1 MLKKEGLEIAKGT
14 IEKMYEENFNIYKA
28 FSTAEEKIYISYPK
42 SDSEDKPLR
51 KSSMITRMQ
60 KIFPKLIEK
69 EYINDEIDIYTKRV
83 TMSKL
88 LQYINNIYNLEIEDD
103 KIIEKY
109 IKENHIN
116 EIYNWYKK
124 DKEWSLKLNRALE
137 GLEYTNL
144 PEKLD
149 KENVKRLYGKTL
161 NTTVSRLESYR
172 SCGFS
177 YFLKYGLKLSE
188 KEKMNIK
195 PIDTGTFMHDVID
208 TFFKEVQNVKSI
220 NDEELKEKLNK
231 IIEEKLE
238 LPRNYIFTANAK
250 YRNLV
255 TRLKKVIFLSMRYI
269 IQSLKNSK
277 FDVLKTELEFGNT
290 DYPPIEMYLEDG
302 RKISI
307 TGKIDRVDIAK
318 DASGKYI
325 RIKDI
330 ELNKVISGLQLQ
342 LITYVDA
349 LSKNNSELVP
359 AGALYFSLIEP
370 KLTGAKKDM
379 TREEIEEIIKKNY
392 KMDGLILA
400 DVNVI
405 RMMDDNLEVGKSDT
419 IPVTLNDDGNINF
432 KNSKVVTKEEFEALQ
447 SYTIKII
454 KEISKEIL
462 DGNIKLK
469 PYYIVSEKKSPCTY
483 CEYKSICQFNP
494 RFAGNEYLY
503 VTNKPRQE
511 ILDEICKRNSKT

>member
-1 MLKKEGLEIAKGT
+1 M
-14 IEKMYEENFNIYKA
+14 
-28 FSTAEEKIYISYPK
+28 
-42 SDSEDKPLR
+42 
-51 KSSMITRMQ
+51 
-60 KIFPKLIEK
+60 
-69 EYINDEIDIYTKRV
+69 
-83 TMSKL
+83 
-88 LQYINNIYNLEIEDD
+88 
-103 KIIEKY
+103 
-109 IKENHIN
+109 
-116 EIYNWYKK
+116 
-124 DKEWSLKLNRALE
+124 
-137 GLEYTNL
+137 
-144 PEKLD
+144 
-149 KENVKRLYGKTL
+149 
-161 NTTVSRLESYR
+161 
-172 SCGFS
+172 
-177 YFLKYGLKLSE
+177 KYGLKLSE

-255 TRLKKVIFLSMRYI
+255 TRLKKVISVERCV
-269 IQSLKNSK
+269 QSLKNSK

-325 RIKDI
+325 RIIDYKSSTKDI

-494 RFAGNEYLY
+494 RFAGTVERCVY